1 MRPPYEQL
9 KGLSELDPSVFEL
22 YIRVFAIYSWIYRVG
37 RRVEGYLLGQVEL
50 GCFRFHHFSMLRIQA
65 CLVLVALKRLGDD
78 SLEAKLLTPALGQTS
93 RLIKGE
99 TVSNRVHMGNIG
111 PCV

>member
-93 RLIKGE
+93 
-99 TVSNRVHMGNIG
+99 T
-111 PCV
+111 